1 MEFLDEYYDTI
12 TNGIIKRNE
21 RQIPF
26 HQGEHDGI

>member
-21 RQIPF
+21 RQISF
-26 HQGEHDGI
+26 YQEEHDDI